1 MNNSVLSYNK
11 YSPSL
16 QAAVMGNIYYGIYF
30 LSFYEGEALE
40 INFLLFAALVGDA

>member
-11 YSPSL
+11 YSPSRR
-16 QAAVMGNIYYGIYF
+16 AVMGNIYYGICF
-30 LSFYEGEALE
+30 LSSYEGEALE